1 MVARRGSCGQPGHVS
16 IGARGSGR
24 GARGVGMR
32 KAGPQRPV
40 RMHKLV
46 QWCKHILSFRNDS
59 CRSTDART
67 QARRATRSTAE
78 HGRARQSSTAERWGR
93 QGEVSPEG
101 VARSLREVAGA
112 SLHKRSRQAAAHLV
126 PALRSARTQA
136 PRPRTCDDGHT
147 KSSYCITVCINRPV
161 FLFCFLTR
169 GLQFNSVYKDDFG
182 ACGERHHGR
191 MVKTKMAVAAG
202 TAALTGVAYCVVFVM
217 PSMAVPV

>member
-1 MVARRGSCGQPGHVS
+1 MWSAWAREYWCKRKWERCARRWD
-16 IGARGSGR
+16 AEGR
-24 GARGVGMR
+24 AAAPRQNAQTGPMVQTHLVLPERQLSKHGRAH
-32 KAGPQRPV
+32 AGTA
-40 RMHKLV
+40 
-46 QWCKHILSFRNDS
+46 SD
-59 CRSTDART
+59 T
-67 QARRATRSTAE
+67 Q

-169 GLQFNSVYKDDFG
+169 GLQFNSVYKDELRLPGKASRTDG
-182 ACGERHHGR
+182 QDQDGGRGRHGGPHGR
-191 MVKTKMAVAAG
+191 GLLCRVRHAIHG
-202 TAALTGVAYCVVFVM
+202 RPRVM
-217 PSMAVPV
+217 